1 MPFLISSNRRHSK
14 IALLGLFCI
23 VAGGAYW
30 SSRTGKAVL
39 RVGYNHFPPYVNA
52 DNAGKPVGFAV
63 EMIARAAEMANVRVK
78 WVHIPGSAEDAWE
91 RDDIDVYPLLTIT
104 PAREQTVHLS
114 PAWWED
120 ELALVSLQK
129 DPVRSTGDT
138 VGKRIATRVG
148 YVEPLSASLF
158 PGATLLAIPPPT
170 TIVSTLCSGVA
181 DGFFVDARVF
191 QAELLNSTEVGTEE
205 CRQRSLSVVSVPNG
219 RISLGTASTKK
230 SGKIADRVYQ
240 QIAQLAL
247 DGTLARIA
255 SHWGLFSP
263 YQSGQMKAMVDARRR
278 ADLTTWGCV
287 IASLVLVVFY
297 LQILDVR
304 RARRNAEEAHAEA
317 EQSRVQLFHQANHD
331 VLTGLANRRLFG
343 QILNEEIAGSGPE
356 GLATGLFYFDL
367 DNFKSV
373 NDSLGHQTGDE
384 LLIALAARL
393 RAAFA
398 GNRYTFARMGG
409 DEFALIASQLLDES
423 EAGCIA
429 QRLLDTLQEEP
440 FAVSGETVHVGAS
453 IGVSLFPRDGA
464 DAKTLSRSADSAT
477 YEAKRLGKNRV
488 QFFNPE
494 MEAAIVEKSA
504 LQQLLAGALDR
515 GELLL
520 HYQPQIRLATNDVV
534 GFEALLRWERPG
546 FEKAGFEKAG
556 FRMIPPS
563 MFIPIAEETGLI
575 IPIGEWV
582 LREACRQASCWQRD
596 FGRSVKISVNVSVV
610 QLRRPDF
617 VEIVMSALQSSLLP
631 PRLLELEI
639 TETILMDR
647 FDRIAE
653 NLSSLRNLG
662 VGVSLD
668 DFGTGYSSLSYLHKL
683 PVDTLKIDR
692 SFLADI
698 QPDRG
703 TLALIA
709 GLTSLAHSL
718 GKTVVVEGV
727 ETASQLNAIQLT
739 GCDPA
744 QGFLIGRPVP
754 ASSVR
759 ASIATV
765 QGPQADRYEARSA
778 TARA

>member
-1 MPFLISSNRRHSK
+1 
-14 IALLGLFCI
+14 
-23 VAGGAYW
+23 
-30 SSRTGKAVL
+30 
-39 RVGYNHFPPYVNA
+39 
-52 DNAGKPVGFAV
+52 
-63 EMIARAAEMANVRVK
+63 MIARAAEMANVRLK
-78 WVHIPGSAEDAWE
+78 WVHIPGSAEDAWK
-91 RDDIDVYPLLTIT
+91 RDAIDVYPLLTIT
-104 PAREQTVHLS
+104 PAREKTVHLS

-120 ELALVSLQK
+120 ELALVSLQT
-129 DPVRSTGDT
+129 DPVRSPRDT
-138 VGKRIATRVG
+138 VGKRIATRLG
-148 YVEPLSASLF
+148 YVQPLSVRLF
-158 PGATLLAIPPPT
+158 PGATLLAIPPPNR
-170 TIVSTLCSGVA
+170 IVGTLCSGVA

-191 QAELLNSTEVGTEE
+191 QAELLDGSEAGSEE

-219 RISLGTASTKK
+219 RISLGTASTKE
-230 SGKIADRVYQ
+230 SGKVADRVYQ
-240 QIAQLAL
+240 RIAQLAL

-287 IASLVLVVFY
+287 IASLCLVVFY
-297 LQILDVR
+297 LQILDIR

-317 EQSRVQLFHQANHD
+317 EQSRAQLFHQANHD

-343 QILNEEIAGSGPE
+343 QILSEEIAGSGHE
-356 GLATGLFYFDL
+356 GLAAGLFYLDL
-367 DNFKSV
+367 DSFKSV

-384 LLIALAARL
+384 LLIAVAARL
-393 RAAFA
+393 EAAFA
-398 GNRYTFARMGG
+398 GDRHAFARMGG
-409 DEFALIASQLLDES
+409 DEFALIAGRLLNES
-423 EAGCIA
+423 EAGVIA
-429 QRLLDTLQEEP
+429 QRLLASLQEKP
-440 FAVSGETVHVGAS
+440 FGLSGETVHVGAS
-453 IGVSLFPRDGA
+453 VGVSLFPWDGA
-464 DAKTLSRSADSAT
+464 DAKTLSRNADSAM

-504 LQQLLAGALDR
+504 LQQRLAGALDR

-520 HYQPQIRLATNDVV
+520 HYQPQICLATNDVV
-534 GFEALLRWERPG
+534 GFEALLRWEQPG
-546 FEKAGFEKAG
+546 FEQAGFEQAG

-563 MFIPIAEETGLI
+563 TFLPIAEENGLI
-575 IPIGEWV
+575 VTIGEWV

-596 FGRSVKISVNVSVV
+596 FGRSVRVAVNVSVV

-617 VEIVMSALQSSLLP
+617 VETVMCALESSMLP

-653 NLSSLRNLG
+653 NLMSIRDLG
-662 VGVSLD
+662 VSIALD

-683 PVDTLKIDR
+683 PVNTLKIDR

-703 TLALIA
+703 ALALIE

-718 GKTVVVEGV
+718 CKTVVVEGV
-727 ETASQLNAIQLT
+727 ETANQLNAIRLT
-739 GCDPA
+739 GCDMA
-744 QGFLIGRPVP
+744 QGFLIGRPGP
-754 ASSVR
+754 ASSVT
-759 ASIATV
+759 ASILTV
-765 QGPQADRYEARSA
+765 RGTHADRDEARSA
-778 TARA
+778 APGALQTTAEDVVMLDAQFR